1 VKEKSKAGK
10 DKSKADAG
18 KPAFVRKRPASAGPT
33 AGVEVAIAKIT
44 PSRLAAFEIL
54 KLVGEGKGHS
64 DELLH
69 SARVD
74 ALSPED
80 RNLTMALVMGVLRW
94 QIALDARVRGL
105 LQRPEQRL
113 AEPVAIA
120 LRMGAFQ
127 LLHLERIPAHAAL
140 SESVELCRAAGEP
153 HATGMVN
160 AVLRKLAAKPTSQ
173 NRDVGHPYRTAP
185 LHESVAAFAE
195 RLGHPRW
202 MVERWVA
209 EYGRDPALKICE
221 ADQKEPAD
229 GGMFH
234 DRGGDLPQMDDGS
247 RLVAEL
253 AAAAM
258 PGARRV
264 WDCCAAPGGKTLILA
279 RRLGS
284 AEVVASDV
292 SAKRLAQT
300 EARLRRYAYA
310 ERVEFVAADAAD
322 AKAIEGSF
330 DLILCDVPCSGTGTL
345 AGNPEIR
352 HRLKVEE
359 LARQAERQ
367 TAILKGALK
376 RLAPGGRLVYS
387 TCSLEPEECERVVE
401 AVVDA
406 GGVKRVSVDGLI
418 VELGEQGIL
427 LHGVELGSAVRDGA
441 LRTLPGVHGCDGFY
455 AVVLE
460 RD

>member
-1 VKEKSKAGK
+1 MNDKTGK
-10 DKSKADAG
+10 DKLRPGMGRPKTG
-18 KPAFVRKRPASAGPT
+18 RPVLVKKRPVSAGPT
-33 AGVEVAIAKIT
+33 ASAEASLQKIT
-44 PSRLAAFEIL
+44 PARLAAFELL

-69 SARVD
+69 SSRVD

-80 RNLTMALVMGVLRW
+80 RNLTTALVMGVLRW
-94 QIALDARVRGL
+94 QIALDARVRSL

-160 AVLRKLAAKPTSQ
+160 AVLRKVAAAQRPGV
-173 NRDVGHPYRTAP
+173 RMY
-185 LHESVAAFAE
+185 ESTAAFAE

-202 MVERWVA
+202 MAERWVT
-209 EYGRDPALKICE
+209 EYGRDVALKICE
-221 ADQKEPAD
+221 ANQQEPAE
-229 GGMFH
+229 GGMFSET
-234 DRGGDLPQMDDGS
+234 GGDLPHMDDGS

-258 PGARRV
+258 PGAARV

-279 RRLGS
+279 RRLGR
-284 AEVVASDV
+284 AEIIATDV
-292 SAKRLAQT
+292 SVKRLSQT

-310 ERVEFVAADAAD
+310 ERVQLTVADATD
-322 AKAIEGSF
+322 ARAVEGSF
-330 DLILCDVPCSGTGTL
+330 DLILCDAPCSGTGTL

-359 LARQAERQ
+359 LERQAERQ
-367 TAILKGALK
+367 VAILKGALQ

-401 AVVDA
+401 AVFDA
-406 GGVKRVSVDGLI
+406 GGVRKVPVD
-418 VELGEQGIL
+418 VAFAELGEQGIL
-427 LHGVELGSAVRDGA
+427 LSGVELDSAVRDGV
-441 LRTLPGVHGCDGFY
+441 LKTLPGVHGCDGFY

-460 RD
+460 RDQG